1 MAINNYTPTGI
12 VHEVAVDFRKRSVP
26 KPVHVVQYD
35 DTLPIMAVSLSVG
48 GQPYNL
54 STTASANLRFGK
66 PDRTFNIINPL
77 GCNSSRDVLYFPV
90 TAQMTLFSGTFMPV
104 VEILDGGRLANS
116 SPIHLIVDRNP
127 VQNSDIE
134 SSSDFK
140 ALVDYRDEAANAA
153 ESAKNSAKAASNSA
167 SSASAHAVNA
177 NTSAQSAVNSAQAAK
192 NSENSASQSA
202 ANAKA
207 SENASAISERNS
219 ATLEKSTKGYANDAS
234 TSAGKAYGSE
244 QNAKESENNSEAY
257 ANRAKTS
264 EQNAN
269 AYSNL
274 AVISAQNAK
283 ASEENVIKIEKVIA
297 SKVELAS
304 GYEQN
309 AKAADNSASQ
319 SANNAKKSEVATKEL
334 VDKIRQDLSTG
345 VFNGKDGEKGNT
357 GDTGPQGPK
366 GETGD
371 TGPQGPIGPQG
382 PKGETGESGVLVP
395 INGFFT
401 LTVDDDGNLYAN
413 VADDSDPNSIPLEY
427 DAETGNIYFVVEE

>member
-1 MAINNYTPTGI
+1 MGVSNYTPTGI
-12 VHEVAVDFRKRSVP
+12 SHATSVDFSKRSVSQ
-26 KPVHVVQYD
+26 PVHIVQYD
-35 DTLPIMAVSLSVG
+35 RSLPILAVSLYNN
-48 GQPYNL
+48 GQLYRL
-54 STTASANLRFGK
+54 SESMDVSIRLGK
-66 PDRTFNIINPL
+66 PDRTFVYNKAL
-77 GCNSSRDVLYFPV
+77 GCDSTRTIVYFEITQQMSLFDGEYYPV
-90 TAQMTLFSGTFMPV
+90 I
-104 VEILDGGRLANS
+104 EIKDGEKIANS
-116 SPIHLIVDRNP
+116 STIYLVVDRNP
-127 VQNSDIE
+127 VQHDYIE
-134 SSSDFK
+134 STIEYK
-140 ALVDYRDEAANAA
+140 ELIDYRDEAVKAGN
-153 ESAKNSAKAASNSA
+153 EAKQSELNAKASEEASKLSETKAKA
-167 SSASAHAVNA
+167 SEEAS
-177 NTSAQSAVNSAQAAK
+177 K
-192 NSENSASQSA
+192 LSET
-202 ANAKA
+202 NAKA
-207 SENASAISERNS
+207 SENASATSERNS
-219 ATLEKSTKGYANDAS
+219 ADLEKNTKDYANDAS
-234 TSAGKAYGSE
+234 TSAGKALGSE
-244 QNAKESENNSEAY
+244 QNAKESENNSEIY
-257 ANRAKTS
+257 ANRAKAS

-269 AYSNL
+269 VSSNL
-274 AVISAQNAK
+274 AVSSAKNAK

-304 GYEQN
+304 RYEQN